1 MRVVAEEICSP
12 IMGMT
17 YQRVRV
23 ETGSADE
30 EGLLVLRDNKLV
42 AVLVQV
48 SDEID
53 DPKLRNG
60 WLVEAG
66 FGPCSARGSGRG
78 VFRSLAAAAAWVQQA
93 VAEADARQHAWARR
107 QAELRGR
114 RRPKALGGRTMS
126 SSPLDTKTI
135 LLVEDEPLVR
145 MFMVDLLQEEGY
157 RVLEA
162 AHADEAL
169 ALLGAR
175 PDVLAVVTDVRM
187 PGMSGFELAR
197 AVSAKSPKLSVIIM
211 SGVTGPEE
219 DLPGNAVFVA
229 KPTTPAMIIDAV
241 NEAVIGTF
249 TARASLAPPETV
261 AREGGLD
268 DRPSPEPMD
277 PMSGKASRR

>member
-1 MRVVAEEICSP
+1 MQSR
-12 IMGMT
+12 GMS
-17 YQRVRV
+17 YQRIRV

-30 EGLLVLRDNKLV
+30 DGLLVLRDHKLV

-53 DPKLRNG
+53 DPELRNR

-66 FGPCSARGSGRG
+66 FGPCLSRGPGSG
-78 VFRSLAAAAAWVQQA
+78 VFRSLAAATAWVQQTM
-93 VAEADARQHAWARR
+93 AEADARQRARAQRHAER
-107 QAELRGR
+107 QEQ
-114 RRPKALGGRTMS
+114 RRPKAGGGRVMS

-169 ALLGAR
+169 TLLGAR
-175 PDVLAVVTDVRM
+175 PDVLAVVTDVKM

-197 AVSAKSPKLSVIIM
+197 AIYEKNPKISVVVM
-211 SGVTGPEE
+211 SGVTGPGV
-219 DLPGNAVFVA
+219 DLPGNAVFLA
-229 KPTTPAMIIDAV
+229 KPTTPAMIIQEV
-241 NEAVIGTF
+241 NAAVIGTLD
-249 TARASLAPPETV
+249 ARASLSTSEGAAKGGSPEN
-261 AREGGLD
+261 
-268 DRPSPEPMD
+268 RPSPD
-277 PMSGKASRR
+277 PGVPRPGNDPGAPRPGKETP